1 MTRLGTFCFLLGLTS
16 TPTAYASSSDAWAE
30 LDRAS
35 AAACVAASGFK
46 DASAEPSVHFSDD
59 IGFDV
64 RVVSGIYPQAHMK
77 GASGKMLCV
86 YGRATKRVEVQE
98 LAP

>member
-1 MTRLGTFCFLLGLTS
+1 MMRLSGFCFLLCMIGS
-16 TPTAYASSSDAWAE
+16 PIAHASSSDAWAE
-30 LDRAS
+30 LDKVS

-46 DASAEPSVHFSDD
+46 DATVAPSVHFSDD

-77 GASGKMLCV
+77 GASGKMLCL